1 MNIEQ
6 TIGYGDFEVPAHEK
20 YVRSIGKEVITLKLC
35 HAAAVTKGA
44 RSILYVAG
52 TQWYSFSNTL

>member
-35 HAAAVTKGA
+35 HMPPP
-44 RSILYVAG
+44 
-52 TQWYSFSNTL
+52 